1 MSFVRLSTNYRTSDV
16 TTVIQNCPVVL
27 PTLWVRHGSTWHLQ
41 ALLKYSLQRFQL
53 GSIQGGSD
61 RRTSI
66 KVPFLNNTQGGSLNS
81 GRTRPAKGAA
91 VNKCG
96 HNMQWIMYMSSI
108 TNMCSHEHLQILWT
122 QGAMLQGIYWG
133 RPLCSSLFSISA
145 QPRCSPCS
153 HAFILLLSLYRYQ
166 SWVILA
172 SHPTILV

>member
-27 PTLWVRHGSTWHLQ
+27 PTLWVRDGSTWHLQ

-96 HNMQWIMYMSSI
+96 HHMQWIMYMSSI

-122 QGAMLQGIYWG
+122 QGPCSRAFTAAGLSV
-133 RPLCSSLFSISA
+133 PLCSAYLPNPDALLAPMPSYCCSLCTGTNPGSFWLPI
-145 QPRCSPCS
+145 P
-153 HAFILLLSLYRYQ
+153 LS
-166 SWVILA
+166 
-172 SHPTILV
+172 